1 MLETGANRRGLV
13 VGGLVFSLVPIF
25 YLHVV
30 SAGQLDPVSDVISD
44 YVFVRNGGGWLAAT
58 SLSLAAVSALLA
70 VNLRGVGRSAQWL
83 IGVWSAGLTV
93 ATIFPTD
100 PTGAPTTMSGYI
112 HRYAGAVMFV
122 ALPAAGVLI
131 ARQFP
136 ALLGI
141 ATTATISSAE
151 FLVSHVSFG
160 GFEARGLT
168 ERVLFASLYVL
179 LFAIAALQVRRTP

>member
-1 MLETGANRRGLV
+1 LV

-30 SAGQLDPVSDVISD
+30 SAGQLNPITDVISD
-44 YVFVRNGGGWLAAT
+44 YVFVRNGTEWLATT

-93 ATIFPTD
+93 STIFPTD
-100 PTGAPTTMSGYI
+100 PTGAPTSMSGYI

-131 ARQFP
+131 ARKFP
-136 ALLGI
+136 ALFGI
-141 ATTATISSAE
+141 ALTAGVSSAA
-151 FLVSHVSFG
+151 FLVSHVSFA

-168 ERVLFASLYVL
+168 ERVLFASLYGL
-179 LFAIAALQVRRTP
+179 LFAIAALQVRRTT

>member
-1 MLETGANRRGLV
+1 MGAERRGWV
-13 VGGLVFSLVPIF
+13 VWGLVFSLVPIL

-44 YVFVRNGGGWLAAT
+44 YVFVDNGTGLLAAT

-70 VNLRGVGRSAQWL
+70 VNLRGVSRSAQWL

-93 ATIFPTD
+93 STIFPTD
-100 PTGAPTTMSGYI
+100 PAGAPTSVSGYV
-112 HRYAGAVMFV
+112 HRYAGAAMFV
-122 ALPAAGVLI
+122 ALPAAGLLI
-131 ARQFP
+131 ARTFP

-141 ATTATISSAE
+141 AITASVSSAA

-168 ERVLFASLYVL
+168 ERVLFASLYGL
-179 LFAIAALQVRRTP
+179 LFAVAALQVRRTS

>member
-13 VGGLVFSLVPIF
+13 VGGLVLSLVPIF

-30 SAGQLDPVSDVISD
+30 SAGQLNPITDVISD
-44 YVFVRNGGGWLAAT
+44 YVFVRNGTGWLAAT
-58 SLSLAAVSALLA
+58 SLSLAAVSMLLA

-83 IGVWSAGLTV
+83 IGIWSAGLTV
-93 ATIFPTD
+93 STIFPTD
-100 PTGAPTTMSGYI
+100 PTGAPTSMSGYI

-131 ARQFP
+131 ARKFP

-141 ATTATISSAE
+141 AITAGVSSAA
-151 FLVSHVSFG
+151 FLVSHVSFA

-168 ERVLFASLYVL
+168 ERVLFASLYGL
-179 LFAIAALQVRRTP
+179 LFAIAALQVRRTT

>member
-1 MLETGANRRGLV
+1 MVEAGAKRRGLV
-13 VGGLVFSLVPIF
+13 VGGLVFSLVPIL
-25 YLHVV
+25 YLHVM
-30 SAGQLDPVSDVISD
+30 SAGQLNPISDVISD
-44 YVFVRNGGGWLAAT
+44 YVFVDNGTGWLAAT

-83 IGVWSAGLTV
+83 IGIWSAGLTV

-100 PTGAPTTMSGYI
+100 PTGAPTSMSGYI

-141 ATTATISSAE
+141 ATTATISSAA
-151 FLVSHVSFG
+151 FLVSHVSFS

-179 LFAIAALQVRRTP
+179 LFAIAALQVRRPS

>member
-1 MLETGANRRGLV
+1 MIESGARRRGLV

-30 SAGQLDPVSDVISD
+30 SAGQLNPVTDVISD
-44 YVFVRNGGGWLAAT
+44 YVFVRNGTEWLATT

-83 IGVWSAGLTV
+83 IGVWAAGLTV
-93 ATIFPTD
+93 STIFPTD
-100 PTGAPTTMSGYI
+100 PTGAPTSMSGYI

-122 ALPAAGVLI
+122 ALPAAGALI
-131 ARQFP
+131 ARKFP

-141 ATTATISSAE
+141 ALIASVSSAA
-151 FLVSHVSFG
+151 FLVSHVSFA

-168 ERVLFASLYVL
+168 ERVLFASLYGL
-179 LFAIAALQVRRTP
+179 LFAIAALQVRRTT

>member
-1 MLETGANRRGLV
+1 MIEAGAKRRGWV
-13 VGGLVFSLVPIF
+13 VGGLVFSLVPVF
-25 YLHVV
+25 YLHVM
-30 SAGQLDPVSDVISD
+30 SAGQLNPISDVISD
-44 YVFVRNGGGWLAAT
+44 YVFVDNGTGWLAAT

-83 IGVWSAGLTV
+83 IGIWSAGLTV

-100 PTGAPTTMSGYI
+100 PTGEPTSMSGYV

-141 ATTATISSAE
+141 ATTATVSSAA

-179 LFAIAALQVRRTP
+179 LFAIAALQVRRTS

>member
-1 MLETGANRRGLV
+1 MIEPGAKRRGLV

-30 SAGQLDPVSDVISD
+30 SAGQLNPVTDVISD
-44 YVFVRNGGGWLAAT
+44 YVFVNNGTGWLAAT
-58 SLSLAAVSALLA
+58 ALSLAAVSALLA

-83 IGVWSAGLTV
+83 IGIWSAGLTV
-93 ATIFPTD
+93 STIFPTD
-100 PTGAPTTMSGYI
+100 PTGEPTSLSGYV
-112 HRYAGAVMFV
+112 HRYAGAVMFL

-131 ARQFP
+131 ARKFP
-136 ALLGI
+136 ALLGVAI
-141 ATTATISSAE
+141 TASISSAA

-179 LFAIAALQVRRTP
+179 LFAIAALQVRRTS